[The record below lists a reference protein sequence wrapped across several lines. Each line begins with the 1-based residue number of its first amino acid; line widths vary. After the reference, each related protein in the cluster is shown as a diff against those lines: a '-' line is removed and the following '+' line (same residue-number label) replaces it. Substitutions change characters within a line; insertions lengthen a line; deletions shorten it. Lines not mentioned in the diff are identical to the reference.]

1 MYRLISA
8 TPSPYARK
16 VRIQLAEKGIPF
28 ELVTEVPWNRDTIVP
43 QYNPL
48 EKLPVLICDDGE
60 TVYESRFVNEW
71 IEHMHPEPP
80 LMPKDVPGILL
91 TKRFE
96 VLADGVCDAG
106 VLLFWERARDPDKQS
121 AEWSARQQRK
131 IDGGLAEMSRRLGDR
146 EYCVSGDLGMGDI
159 AVGSCLGWLDVPMPK
174 LPWRQRHPNLARLS
188 DRLEKRQSFRDTVP
202 YAQTIRDQVA

>member
-16 VRIQLAEKGIPF
+16 VRVQLAEKGIPF

-48 EKLPVLICDDGE
+48 EKLPVLICDNGE

-71 IEHMHPEPP
+71 VEYMHPEPP

-91 TKRFE
+91 TKRCE

-106 VLLFWERARDPDKQS
+106 ILLFWERARDVDMQS
-121 AEWSARQQRK
+121 PEWSDRQMRK
-131 IDGGLAEMSRRLGDR
+131 IQGGLGELSRLLADN
-146 EYCVSGDLGMGDI
+146 EYFVNDTFGLADI
-159 AVGSCLGWLDVPMPK
+159 AVGSCLGWLGVRLPE
-174 LPWRQRHPNLARLS
+174 LPWRERHPNLGQLS
-188 DRLEKRQSFRDTVP
+188 ERLEGRESFRNTVP
-202 YAQTIRDQVA
+202 SAQVIRDRVA

>member
-28 ELVTEVPWNRDTIVP
+28 ELVTEVPWNRDTVVP

-60 TVYESRFVNEW
+60 VVYESRFVNEW

-106 VLLFWERARDPDKQS
+106 VLLFWERAREAGKQS
-121 AEWSARQQRK
+121 QEWSDRQQRK
-131 IDGGLAEMSRRLGDR
+131 ILGGLQEISRLLGDQ
-146 EYCVSGDLGMGDI
+146 EYAVNSTFGLADI
-159 AVGSCLGWLDVPMPK
+159 AVGSCLGWLNVRMPE
-174 LPWRQRHPNLARLS
+174 LPWRERHPNLGRLA
-188 DRLEKRQSFRDTVP
+188 DRLEQRASFRGSVP
-202 YAQTIRDQVA
+202 YPQTIRDKVA